1 MNHALPRFHFTICFC
16 FLLSL
21 QNILFSFFPYLFLMF
36 ISSTGHFN
44 FSSVNFISRL
54 QLKKVFIV
62 YFPMVNSLPLIFIF
76 PLLVLKWTFVPR
88 SNLTFPLIFLQF
100 VFSFL
105 SGSHLKPIPRF
116 RFRTPPSLLRTD
128 VENNCGKVHRRSQ
141 IPRVVDLSACEA
153 VRLST
158 GIDPEFPSLLMPNWQ
173 TST

>member
-1 MNHALPRFHFTICFC
+1 MLYLDFILQYVFVSRFLFKTSC
-16 FLLSL
+16 FLSFLTY
-21 QNILFSFFPYLFLMF
+21 FSCLFLPLVISISLRSIF
-36 ISSTGHFN
+36 IR
-44 FSSVNFISRL
+44 RL

-62 YFPMVNSLPLIFIF
+62 YFPMVNSLPLIFIS

-88 SNLTFPLIFLQF
+88 SNLTIPLIFLQF
-100 VFSFL
+100 VFSFV